1 MFQPESE
8 AMPREELAKL
18 QLSRLQGVL
27 KRVYDNVGLYRRKF
41 DDAGFNPASVTSLDA
56 DFPFAYYVE
65 QLLSLIG
72 ANWFKPESA
81 EGTSCVVSF
90 RVQRSGQVTDVKVD
104 ST

>member
-41 DDAGFNPASVTSLDA
+41 DDAGFNPASVTSLDDLA
-56 DFPFAYYVE
+56 RVPFTVKDDMRSAYPYGMFAAPMRDIV
-65 QLLSLIG
+65 
-72 ANWFKPESA
+72 
-81 EGTSCVVSF
+81 
-90 RVQRSGQVTDVKVD
+90 RVHCRRLHPR
-104 ST
+104 